1 MNRRTGNHSLIAPAK
16 ALRRLPEAGFR
27 TAALLI
33 LTLLILTLLTAT
45 ASASS
50 TPDALSDCQQ
60 AWQTGDYAKCLEL
73 ATAAIEAR
81 SYGEEWPILK
91 TRAEL
96 ALGKYPAALDSVA
109 AGIERYSWS
118 VRLQQLRIE
127 AALANGNREMA
138 AAAISEVEKLASTA
152 SWRYTDAD
160 DLTCLGEVAL
170 LLGADPKAVQEG
182 FFERAR
188 RNYPNRPE
196 GFVSAARLALDKG
209 DPAFAADLLKPVV
222 KDFPDNAEL
231 LFLLSE
237 ALAEADSKT
246 ALQLR
251 QQALEKNPRLFPA
264 LQRVAEQQIDAENYE
279 GADRT
284 LQQMLAVNPHLPAA
298 HALRS
303 VIRHLQGNTTA
314 EAESRAAALQFCINS
329 PEPDHLIGTR
339 LSRKYRFAEGAAA
352 QRRALELDPNCNKA
366 RTQLAQDL
374 LRLGQI
380 SEGWQLAEQAG
391 KADQYNST
399 LFNLLQLKDSLGR
412 YTTIKTDHFEI
423 RMERGEAALYG
434 PRAAALLE
442 EAWLQYTTRYEH
454 QPETPVFV
462 EIYQR
467 ADDFAVRTFGI
478 PDVTGFLGVCF
489 GRVVTANSPASRRDS
504 PVSWESVLWHEF
516 CHVVTLQKTGN
527 RIPRWLSEGISVY
540 EERLRDPRWGQQLTP
555 EFRDR
560 IRAGLAV
567 PIAQL
572 SSAFLNAGS
581 GSDLNF
587 AYYESS
593 LAVEHIITVHG
604 LPALNAVLTDLH
616 GGLQINDALGRHC
629 GGLESLQA
637 SFEQFLRQQAD
648 QLAPTA
654 DFSKEPLQTLQ
665 EADISAL
672 AEFCRQNPQHVPAL
686 LLLAQKQLQAK
697 DAAAEQTLRRL
708 LELYPQDLGTGGA
721 RTLLAQLYRERGAV
735 DAEQQILTEHLQ
747 RTADDVQAALRLQEL
762 SLNAQAWPEVIR
774 YGQQIFAAD
783 PFRAEVQE
791 RMLLAGQS
799 TGDVAVMSAALQCL
813 LQLQPDDAAR
823 LNFRLAQVLQP
834 ASPAE
839 ARRRVLLALEQSPR
853 YREAHQLLLSLQP
866 APAPPVPPAAPE
878 ADPTPKD

>member
-1 MNRRTGNHSLIAPAK
+1 MNRRTGNRSPLSAIVVVAV
-16 ALRRLPEAGFR
+16 
-27 TAALLI
+27 
-33 LTLLILTLLTAT
+33 TLLSAATVCAGSAPDSLT
-45 ASASS
+45 
-50 TPDALSDCQQ
+50 DCQT
-60 AWQTGDYAKCLEL
+60 AWQTGDYGKCLEL

-81 SYGEEWPILK
+81 SYGEEWPVLK
-91 TRAEL
+91 ARAEL
-96 ALGKYPAALDSVA
+96 ALGRYPEALASVA

-127 AALANGNREMA
+127 SALANGNRELA
-138 AAAISEVEKLASTA
+138 ATAISEVEKLASTA

-188 RNYPNRPE
+188 RNYPNRPD
-196 GFVSAARLALDKG
+196 GFLAAARLALDKG
-209 DPAFAADLLKPVV
+209 DPAFAADLLKPIMQ
-222 KDFPDNAEL
+222 DFPDNAEM
-231 LFLLSE
+231 LFLYSE
-237 ALAEADSKT
+237 ALASGDDQQS
-246 ALQLR
+246 LQLR
-251 QQALEKNPRLFPA
+251 TQALEKNPHLFPA
-264 LQRVAEQQIDAENYE
+264 LQRIAEQQIDAEDYE
-279 GADRT
+279 AAEGT

-303 VIRHLQGNTTA
+303 VIFHLQGNSAA
-314 EAESRAAALQFCINS
+314 EAESRAAALKFCLNS

-352 QRRALELDPNCNKA
+352 QRRALEFDPACHKA

-412 YTTIKTDHFEI
+412 YTTLKTEHFEI
-423 RMERGEAALYG
+423 RMERSEAALYG
-434 PRAAALLE
+434 PRVCSLLE
-442 EAWLQYTTRYEH
+442 EAWQQFTTRYAF
-454 QPETPVFV
+454 QPEVPVFV

-516 CHVVTLQKTGN
+516 CHVISLQKTGN

-540 EERLRDPRWGQQLTP
+540 EERLRDPRWGQQMTP

-560 IRAGLAV
+560 IREGRAV
-567 PIAQL
+567 PIGRL

-587 AYYESS
+587 AYFESS

-604 LPALNAVLTDLH
+604 LPAMNAVMTDLH
-616 GGLQINDALGRHC
+616 SGLQINDALGRHC

-637 SFEQFLRQQAD
+637 SFDQFLRQQAD
-648 QLAPTA
+648 LLAPTA
-654 DFSKEPLQTLQ
+654 DFSKEPLQALQ
-665 EADISAL
+665 GADAAAL
-672 AEFCRQNPQHVPAL
+672 AEFCQQNPQHVPAL
-686 LLLAQKQLQAK
+686 LLLAQQQLQAQ
-697 DAAAEQTLRRL
+697 DVAAEQTLRRV
-708 LELYPQDLGTGGA
+708 LELYPQDQGAGGA
-721 RTLLAQLYRERGAV
+721 RPLLAGLYRERGDV
-735 DAEQQILTEHLQ
+735 QSERQVLTEHLQ

-762 SLNAQAWPEVIR
+762 SVSAQAWPDVIR

-791 RMLLAGQS
+791 RMVQAGQAS
-799 TGDVAVMSAALQCL
+799 GDVGVVAAALQCL
-813 LQLQPDDAAR
+813 LQLQPEDAAR
-823 LNFRLAQVLQP
+823 LNFRLAQVLKDSNP
-834 ASPAE
+834 VES
-839 ARRRVLLALEQSPR
+839 RRRVLLALEQSPR
-853 YREAHQLLLSLQP
+853 YREAHQLLLRLQPPTPTP
-866 APAPPVPPAAPE
+866 APAPADPAATP
-878 ADPTPKD
+878 DPQN

>member
-1 MNRRTGNHSLIAPAK
+1 MNRRTGNRSPLSAIVVVAV
-16 ALRRLPEAGFR
+16 
-27 TAALLI
+27 
-33 LTLLILTLLTAT
+33 TLLSAATVCAGSAPDSLT
-45 ASASS
+45 
-50 TPDALSDCQQ
+50 DCQT
-60 AWQTGDYAKCLEL
+60 AWQTGDYGKCLEL

-81 SYGEEWPILK
+81 SYGEEWPVLK
-91 TRAEL
+91 ARAEL
-96 ALGKYPAALDSVA
+96 ALGRYPEALASVA

-127 AALANGNREMA
+127 AALANGNRELA
-138 AAAISEVEKLASTA
+138 ATAISEVEKLASTA

-188 RNYPNRPE
+188 RNYPNRPD
-196 GFVSAARLALDKG
+196 GFLAAARLALDKG
-209 DPAFAADLLKPVV
+209 DPAFAADLLKPIMQ
-222 KDFPDNAEL
+222 DFPDNAEM
-231 LFLLSE
+231 LFLYSE
-237 ALAEADSKT
+237 ALASGDDQQS
-246 ALQLR
+246 LQLR
-251 QQALEKNPRLFPA
+251 TQALEKNPHLFPA
-264 LQRVAEQQIDAENYE
+264 LQRIAEQQIDAEDYE
-279 GADRT
+279 AAEGT

-303 VIRHLQGNTTA
+303 VIFHLQGNAAA
-314 EAESRAAALQFCINS
+314 EAESRAAALKFCLNS

-352 QRRALELDPNCNKA
+352 QRRALEFDPACHKA

-412 YTTIKTDHFEI
+412 YTTLKTEHFEI
-423 RMERGEAALYG
+423 RMERSEAALYG
-434 PRAAALLE
+434 PRVCSLLE
-442 EAWLQYTTRYEH
+442 EAWQQFTTRYAF
-454 QPETPVFV
+454 QPEVPVFV

-516 CHVVTLQKTGN
+516 CHVISLQKTGN

-540 EERLRDPRWGQQLTP
+540 EERLRDPRWGQQMTP

-560 IRAGLAV
+560 IREGRAV
-567 PIAQL
+567 PIGRL

-587 AYYESS
+587 AYFESS

-604 LPALNAVLTDLH
+604 LPAMNAVMTDLH
-616 GGLQINDALGRHC
+616 SGLQINDALGRHC

-637 SFEQFLRQQAD
+637 SFDQFLRQQAD
-648 QLAPTA
+648 LLAPTA
-654 DFSKEPLQTLQ
+654 DFSKEPLQALQ
-665 EADISAL
+665 GADAAAL
-672 AEFCRQNPQHVPAL
+672 AEFCQQNPQHVPAL
-686 LLLAQKQLQAK
+686 LLLAQQQLQAQ
-697 DAAAEQTLRRL
+697 DSAAEQTLRRV
-708 LELYPQDLGTGGA
+708 LELYPQDQGAGGA
-721 RTLLAQLYRERGAV
+721 RPLLAGLYRERGDV
-735 DAEQQILTEHLQ
+735 QSERQVLTEHLQ

-762 SLNAQAWPEVIR
+762 SVSAQAWPDVIR

-791 RMLLAGQS
+791 RMVQAGQAS
-799 TGDVAVMSAALQCL
+799 GDVGVVAAALQCL
-813 LQLQPDDAAR
+813 LQLQPEDAAR
-823 LNFRLAQVLQP
+823 LNFRLAQVLKDSNP
-834 ASPAE
+834 VES
-839 ARRRVLLALEQSPR
+839 RRRVLLALEQSPR
-853 YREAHQLLLSLQP
+853 YREAHQLLLRLQPPTP
-866 APAPPVPPAAPE
+866 APAPADPAATP
-878 ADPTPKD
+878 DPQN

>member
-1 MNRRTGNHSLIAPAK
+1 MNRRTGNRSPLSAIVVVAV
-16 ALRRLPEAGFR
+16 
-27 TAALLI
+27 
-33 LTLLILTLLTAT
+33 TLLSAATVCAGSAPDSLT
-45 ASASS
+45 
-50 TPDALSDCQQ
+50 DCQT
-60 AWQTGDYAKCLEL
+60 AWQTGDYGKCLEL

-81 SYGEEWPILK
+81 SYGEEWPVLK
-91 TRAEL
+91 ARAEL
-96 ALGKYPAALDSVA
+96 ALGRYPEALASVA

-127 AALANGNREMA
+127 AALANGNRELA
-138 AAAISEVEKLASTA
+138 ATAISEVEKLASTA

-188 RNYPNRPE
+188 RNYPNRPD
-196 GFVSAARLALDKG
+196 GFLAAARLALDKG
-209 DPAFAADLLKPVV
+209 DPAFAADLLKPIM
-222 KDFPDNAEL
+222 KDFPDNAEM
-231 LFLLSE
+231 LFLYSE
-237 ALAEADSKT
+237 ALASGDDQQS
-246 ALQLR
+246 LQLR
-251 QQALEKNPRLFPA
+251 TQALEKNPHLFPA
-264 LQRVAEQQIDAENYE
+264 LQRIAEQQIDAEDYE
-279 GADRT
+279 AAEGT

-303 VIRHLQGNTTA
+303 VIFHLQGNSAA
-314 EAESRAAALQFCINS
+314 EAESRAAALKFCLNS

-352 QRRALELDPNCNKA
+352 QRRALEFDPACHKA

-380 SEGWQLAEQAG
+380 SEGWQLAEEAG

-412 YTTIKTDHFEI
+412 YTTLKTEHFEI
-423 RMERGEAALYG
+423 RMERSEAALYG
-434 PRAAALLE
+434 PRVCSLLE
-442 EAWLQYTTRYEH
+442 EAWQQFTTRYAY
-454 QPETPVFV
+454 QPEVPVFV

-516 CHVVTLQKTGN
+516 CHVISLQKTGN

-540 EERLRDPRWGQQLTP
+540 EERLRDPRWGQQMTP

-560 IRAGLAV
+560 IREGRAV
-567 PIAQL
+567 PIGRL

-587 AYYESS
+587 AYFESS

-604 LPALNAVLTDLH
+604 LPAMNAVMTDLH
-616 GGLQINDALGRHC
+616 SGLQINDALGRHC

-637 SFEQFLRQQAD
+637 SFDQFLRQQAD
-648 QLAPTA
+648 LLAPTA
-654 DFSKEPLQTLQ
+654 DFSKEPLQALQ
-665 EADISAL
+665 GADAAAL
-672 AEFCRQNPQHVPAL
+672 TEFCQQNPQHVPAL
-686 LLLAQKQLQAK
+686 LLLAQQQLQAR
-697 DAAAEQTLRRL
+697 DVVAEQTLRRV
-708 LELYPQDLGTGGA
+708 LELYPQDQGAGGA
-721 RTLLAQLYRERGAV
+721 RPLLAGLYRERGDV
-735 DAEQQILTEHLQ
+735 QSERQILTEHLQ

-762 SLNAQAWPEVIR
+762 SVSAQAWPDVIR

-791 RMLLAGQS
+791 RMVQAGQAS
-799 TGDVAVMSAALQCL
+799 GDVGVVAAALQCL
-813 LQLQPDDAAR
+813 LQLQPEDAAR
-823 LNFRLAQVLQP
+823 LNFRLAQILQDSNP
-834 ASPAE
+834 VES
-839 ARRRVLLALEQSPR
+839 RRRVLLALEQSPR
-853 YREAHQLLLSLQP
+853 YREAHQLLLRLQPP
-866 APAPPVPPAAPE
+866 APAPADPAATP
-878 ADPTPKD
+878 DPQN

>member
-1 MNRRTGNHSLIAPAK
+1 MNRRTGNRSP
-16 ALRRLPEAGFR
+16 
-27 TAALLI
+27 
-33 LTLLILTLLTAT
+33 LTAT
-45 ASASS
+45 VLLAVTLLS
-50 TPDALSDCQQ
+50 TTTVWAGWAGWAGPAPDSLTDCQT
-60 AWQTGDYAKCLEL
+60 AWQTGDYARCLEL

-91 TRAEL
+91 ARAEL
-96 ALGKYPAALDSVA
+96 ALGKYPEALASVA

-127 AALANGNREMA
+127 AALANGNRELA
-138 AAAISEVEKLASTA
+138 ATAISEVEKLASTA

-196 GFVSAARLALDKG
+196 GFLAAARLALDKG
-209 DPAFAADLLKPVV
+209 DPAFAAELLKPVLQT
-222 KDFPDNAEL
+222 FPDNAEM
-231 LFLLSE
+231 LFLYSE
-237 ALAEADSKT
+237 ALADSDDQQS
-246 ALQLR
+246 LQLR
-251 QQALEKNPRLFPA
+251 VQALEKNPQLFPA
-264 LQRVAEQQIDAENYE
+264 LQRIAEQQIDAEDYE
-279 GADRT
+279 AAEGT
-284 LQQMLAVNPHLPAA
+284 LQKMLAVNPHLPAA

-303 VIRHLQGNTTA
+303 VIFHLQGRA
-314 EAESRAAALQFCINS
+314 EAETESRAAALKFSLNS

-339 LSRKYRFAEGAAA
+339 LSRRYRFAEGAAA
-352 QRRALELDPNCNKA
+352 QRRALEFDPTCHKA
-366 RTQLAQDL
+366 RAQLAQDL

-380 SEGWQLAEQAG
+380 SEGWQLAEEAG
-391 KADQYNST
+391 RADQYNST

-412 YTTIKTDHFEI
+412 CTTLKTEHFEI

-434 PRAAALLE
+434 PRVCSLLE
-442 EAWLQYTTRYEH
+442 EAWQQFTTRYDY
-454 QPETPVFV
+454 QPEVPVFV

-467 ADDFAVRTFGI
+467 ADDFAVRTFGM

-516 CHVVTLQKTGN
+516 CHVISLQKTGN

-540 EERLRDPRWGQQLTP
+540 EERLRDPRWGQQMTP

-560 IRAGLAV
+560 IREGRAV
-567 PIAQL
+567 PIGRL

-587 AYYESS
+587 AYFESS

-604 LPALNAVLTDLH
+604 LPAINAVMTDLRS
-616 GGLQINDALGRHC
+616 GLQINDALGRHC

-637 SFEQFLRQQAD
+637 SFDQFLRQQAD

-654 DFSKEPLQTLQ
+654 DFSKEPLQALQ
-665 EADISAL
+665 GADAAAL
-672 AEFCRQNPQHVPAL
+672 AEFCRQNPQHVPAR
-686 LLLAQKQLQAK
+686 LLLAQQQLQAQ
-697 DAAAEQTLRRL
+697 DGAAEQTLRQV
-708 LELYPQDLGTGGA
+708 LELYPQDLGAGGA
-721 RTLLAQLYRERGAV
+721 RPLLARIYRERGEV
-735 DAEQQILTEHLQ
+735 EAERQVLTEHLQ

-762 SLNAQAWPEVIR
+762 CVSAQAWPDVIR

-791 RMLLAGQS
+791 RMVQAGQA
-799 TGDVAVMSAALQCL
+799 TADVAVVSAALQCL
-813 LQLQPDDAAR
+813 LQLQPEDAAR
-823 LNFRLAQVLQP
+823 LNFRLAQVLQD
-834 ASPAE
+834 SNPAE
-839 ARRRVLLALEQSPR
+839 SRRRVLLALEQSPR
-853 YREAHQLLLSLQP
+853 YREAHQLLLRLQPP
-866 APAPPVPPAAPE
+866 APAPPANPQPQN
-878 ADPTPKD
+878 

>member
-1 MNRRTGNHSLIAPAK
+1 MNRRTGNRSPLSAIVVVAV
-16 ALRRLPEAGFR
+16 
-27 TAALLI
+27 
-33 LTLLILTLLTAT
+33 TLLSAATVCAGSAPDSLT
-45 ASASS
+45 
-50 TPDALSDCQQ
+50 DCQT
-60 AWQTGDYAKCLEL
+60 AWQTGDYGKCLEL

-81 SYGEEWPILK
+81 SYGEEWPVLK
-91 TRAEL
+91 ARAEL
-96 ALGKYPAALDSVA
+96 ALGRYPEALASVA

-127 AALANGNREMA
+127 SALANGNRELA
-138 AAAISEVEKLASTA
+138 ATAISEVEKLASTA

-188 RNYPNRPE
+188 RNYPNRPD
-196 GFVSAARLALDKG
+196 GFLAAARLALDKG
-209 DPAFAADLLKPVV
+209 DPAFAADLLKPIMQ
-222 KDFPDNAEL
+222 DFPDNAEM
-231 LFLLSE
+231 LFLYSE
-237 ALAEADSKT
+237 ALASGDDQQS
-246 ALQLR
+246 LQLR
-251 QQALEKNPRLFPA
+251 TQALEKNPHLFPA
-264 LQRVAEQQIDAENYE
+264 LQRIAEQQIDAEDYE
-279 GADRT
+279 AAEGT

-303 VIRHLQGNTTA
+303 VIFHLQGNAAA
-314 EAESRAAALQFCINS
+314 EAESRAAALKFCLNS

-352 QRRALELDPNCNKA
+352 QRRALEFDPACHKA

-412 YTTIKTDHFEI
+412 YTTLKTEHFEI
-423 RMERGEAALYG
+423 RMERSEAALYG
-434 PRAAALLE
+434 PRVCSLLE
-442 EAWLQYTTRYEH
+442 EAWQQFTTRYAF
-454 QPETPVFV
+454 QPEVPVFV

-516 CHVVTLQKTGN
+516 CHVISLQKTGN

-540 EERLRDPRWGQQLTP
+540 EERLRDPRWGQQMTP

-560 IRAGLAV
+560 IREGRAV
-567 PIAQL
+567 PIGRL

-587 AYYESS
+587 AYFESS

-604 LPALNAVLTDLH
+604 LPAMNAVMTDLH
-616 GGLQINDALGRHC
+616 SGLQINDALGRHC

-637 SFEQFLRQQAD
+637 SFDQFLRQQAD
-648 QLAPTA
+648 LLAPTA
-654 DFSKEPLQTLQ
+654 DFSKEPLQALQ
-665 EADISAL
+665 GADAAAL
-672 AEFCRQNPQHVPAL
+672 AEFCQQNPQHVPAL
-686 LLLAQKQLQAK
+686 LLLAQQQLQAQ
-697 DAAAEQTLRRL
+697 DVAAEQTLRRV
-708 LELYPQDLGTGGA
+708 LELYPQDQGAGGA
-721 RTLLAQLYRERGAV
+721 RPLLAGLYRERGDV
-735 DAEQQILTEHLQ
+735 QSERQVLTEHLQ

-762 SLNAQAWPEVIR
+762 SVSAQAWPDVIR

-791 RMLLAGQS
+791 RMVQAGQAS
-799 TGDVAVMSAALQCL
+799 GDVGVVAAALQCL
-813 LQLQPDDAAR
+813 LQLQPEDAAR
-823 LNFRLAQVLQP
+823 LNFRLAQVLKDSNP
-834 ASPAE
+834 VES
-839 ARRRVLLALEQSPR
+839 RRRVLLALEQSPR
-853 YREAHQLLLSLQP
+853 YREAHQLLLRLQPPTP
-866 APAPPVPPAAPE
+866 APAPADPAATP
-878 ADPTPKD
+878 DPQN